1 MRRRVFI
8 MSATKTAIGVLG
20 GAAAWALSPF
30 TGGASL
36 AAAAAAGAVLN
47 NLEGEADREKAR
59 KEGFKDGYQ
68 KCSTDTI
75 DKLSNHIR
83 ENQ

>member
-30 TGGASL
+30 TGGVSL
-36 AAAAAAGAVLN
+36 AAAGAVLN

-75 DKLSNHIR
+75 DKLSKHIR